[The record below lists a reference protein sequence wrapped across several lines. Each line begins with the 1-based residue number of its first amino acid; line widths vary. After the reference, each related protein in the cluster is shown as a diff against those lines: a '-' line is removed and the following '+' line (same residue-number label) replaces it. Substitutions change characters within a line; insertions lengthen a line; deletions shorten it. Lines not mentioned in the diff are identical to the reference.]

1 MIFKRKN
8 KKNHKP
14 SETSYNLDDG
24 EDLKKALTVKKIS
37 VSLFIMFIIAPHI
50 IIYGINYKPIVDII
64 RKTSVTSITRTD
76 LSAKLNNHEIEKVLV
91 IVERKSDN
99 TSNFI
104 MKYLRMYFDRLK
116 EGGLIYI
123 YDDSWEFEQT
133 KDDIEYM
140 DIENSLFYDDVP
152 VIFVVENNRVS
163 NQYNSGLSSINLE
176 ELDKIQQN
184 SLLRAEILNM
194 YRYLDAVYNTN
205 IYQELMPLVDNEIF
219 RMNLIK
225 IEKEYAK

>member
-1 MIFKRKN
+1 
-8 KKNHKP
+8 
-14 SETSYNLDDG
+14 
-24 EDLKKALTVKKIS
+24 
-37 VSLFIMFIIAPHI
+37 
-50 IIYGINYKPIVDII
+50 
-64 RKTSVTSITRTD
+64 
-76 LSAKLNNHEIEKVLV
+76 
-91 IVERKSDN
+91 
-99 TSNFI
+99 

-194 YRYLDAVYNTN
+194 YRYLDAVYNNN

-225 IEKEYAK
+225 IEKESAK

>member
-1 MIFKRKN
+1 LIFKRKK

-194 YRYLDAVYNTN
+194 YRYLDAVYNNN
-205 IYQELMPLVDNEIF
+205 IYQELMRLVDNEIF

-225 IEKEYAK
+225 IEKESAK